1 MATTTFSNYEVDPT
15 TLLAMQKQTQLPY
28 LDDTGKNYLPLV
40 PQAQGA
46 AAPQSQVAQ
55 PQTANQMHQ
64 QSLNNDKAALELKM
78 QQANQTYQPGMFT
91 NEQLAAGNQAV
102 MGGAQNA
109 ALNQGQ
115 GNQYLQQAGTMT
127 GQQMANPDFG
137 YNPVQY
143 KGNALSNFDLNRAG
157 AVKAYKEKN
166 APLGASGAVQEN
178 LLKTVLQ
185 GNVDRANLE
194 NQYDMAAVDRQKQD
208 WIDAISQGRT
218 QAESEQKYGTNAI
231 NNLLGVRGAY
241 EGERAQTTGNEQQMA
256 VLDKTFG
263 QDMAK
268 QINAQD
274 WNGAQAALDRE
285 AAVVA
290 QSTDINAK
298 QAFQDKQNQ
307 FDLLRIQTT
316 NDFTALQADLDR
328 RQQTALQS
336 NDINA
341 QQSLAQ
347 LQIQA
352 DNARLAKTQDFTA
365 MQADID
371 RRQQL
376 AVQNND
382 IESRKYLADL
392 QIKADA
398 AQLQKT
404 QDFTLVQND
413 IANKWKSAENLLD
426 RIAQSEIITRQI
438 KLDKWKQITGQKF
451 TATQNTLSRSL
462 ETSLKTM
469 DIDGQKDLMNLKAD
483 IDSGMLKN
491 SQDFT
496 LTQNAADRA
505 LQTAMQNNDIQ
516 AQQAAIV
523 LKGQI
528 DSAAQTAQ
536 NDYNNAQ
543 RIATQGWQTTERI
556 SQNDADKALQYAKQE
571 MELAIN
577 DRNYIYEKQLTE
589 YKSSIE
595 LKMQT
600 QDLTAQESRMYINSR
615 LEEAKANNDVERQA
629 QIINFQ
635 TASDLETMTAK
646 YGFDAALQNSEQGF
660 QAKMQAGEFEQAK
673 QMLLTQQTFQAQE
686 NIKDRALEQ
695 ARIALQDKGI
705 NLQAMQAEFEAASK
719 AGDDQGA
726 AAILNK
732 YLVNAGLGG
741 QQIHVPDAS
750 QAIAADFQAQQY
762 QFLQTHPEYGNV
774 VNGHASLSPDGV
786 KAFNEWFN
794 STNYGKAKT
803 ITDIVADTGNTIG
816 GADNPKTP
824 QGEAYAKLVAVAKPW
839 TVNSSL
845 QGSGVL
851 HFGTYRFESTPATG
865 TPFSW
870 KGTVYVATSGK
881 AEKIIVGDDNYEY
894 FTAIDPNT
902 GKTITITSLAQ
913 YNPRG

>member
-1 MATTTFSNYEVDPT
+1 MATTTFSNYEVDPM
-15 TLLAMQKQTQLPY
+15 TLLAKQKQTQLPY
-28 LDDTGKNYLPLV
+28 LDDTGKNYLPFV

-55 PQTANQMHQ
+55 PQTANQT
-64 QSLNNDKAALELKM
+64 

-143 KGNALSNFDLNRAG
+143 KGNALSNFDFNRAG
-157 AVKAYKEKN
+157 AVKAYKEEN
-166 APLGASGAVQEN
+166 APLGGSGAVQEN
-178 LLKTVLQ
+178 LLETVLQ

-241 EGERAQTTGNEQQMA
+241 EGERAQTTGNEQQME

-404 QDFTLVQND
+404 QDFTSVQND
-413 IANKWKSAENLLD
+413 IANKWKSTENSLD
-426 RIAQSEIITRQI
+426 RTAQSDIINRQI
-438 KLDKWKQITGQKF
+438 ELDKWKQTTGQEF
-451 TATQNTLSRSL
+451 TATQNALSRSL

-469 DIDGQKDLMNLKAD
+469 DIDGQKVLMNLKAD
-483 IDSGMLKN
+483 IDSGMLKKT
-491 SQDFT
+491 QDFT
-496 LTQNAADRA
+496 SAQNEADRA

-516 AQQAAIV
+516 AQQAAVV

-528 DSAAQTAQ
+528 DSAAQAAQ
-536 NDYNNAQ
+536 NEWNNSQ
-543 RIATQGWQTTERI
+543 RVATQGWQTSERI
-556 SQNDADKALQYAKQE
+556 DQNGFDKAMQYIKQE
-571 MELAIN
+571 TETALQNN
-577 DRNYIYEKQLTE
+577 DFLHQQSLNNDKAAL
-589 YKSSIE
+589 E

-600 QDLTAQESRMYINSR
+600 QSMTHDESMATLNAQ
-615 LEEAKANNDVERQA
+615 LQEAKANNDVERQA

-695 ARIALQDKGI
+695 ARIELQDKGI

-719 AGDDQGA
+719 VGDDQGA

-732 YLVNAGLGG
+732 YLVNAGLGE

-774 VNGHASLSPDGV
+774 VNGSASLSPDGV
-786 KAFNEWFN
+786 KAFNAWFN
-794 STNYGKAKT
+794 STTYGNAKT

-816 GADNPKTP
+816 GADNPQTP

-839 TVNSSL
+839 TMKSSL
-845 QGSGVL
+845 KESGFL
-851 HFGTYRFESTPATG
+851 HYGTYRFASTPATG

-881 AEKIIVGDDNYEY
+881 AEMKIAGDNYEY

-902 GKTITITSLAQ
+902 GNTITITSK
-913 YNPRG
+913 